1 MALTDIVF
9 DPTETGLFELPITG
23 ATYTITGQVLDGAAA
38 PISGAV
44 VKAFR
49 TGNDRYVGEATSNS
63 TGYYVINT
71 GYFEHHYVVAYLDST
86 TDQAGASVNTIMP
99 TP

>member
-23 ATYTITGQVLDGAAA
+23 ANYTITGRVLDGASA

-49 TGNDRYVGEATSNS
+49 TGNDRFVAQTTSNS

-71 GYFEHHYVVAYLDST
+71 GYFENHYVVAYLDAV
-86 TDQAGASVNTIMP
+86 TDKAGVSINTIMP